1 MRLSYR
7 QGLKSANQPS
17 TGYWGPA
24 CRFESKKFCL
34 VYPAMQGIEYR
45 PSSIP
50 TGTAY
55 ETQSGIRF
63 SYPLGARTAKTLS
76 YRRASRRCTTGCR
89 RNNVWRRSWGG
100 THGYRESFSA
110 SAECMALLARI
121 PDRLID
127 EIRVDYLGKC
137 PSSAVD
143 DVGRFLKDMLARID
157 RESIVERILEIDQDY
172 LGIYEPGKIAGTIG
186 IHWALI
192 ALCASRLGVSMEA
205 LSLKVLAHEYAHA
218 FSHLG
223 MDANGN
229 HRRTVSLAY
238 S

>member
-1 MRLSYR
+1 MPLRVKEILLGVPGDARHRIQTIVDTYRDRIRDAVRDSVLLSLGGRGR
-7 QGLKSANQPS
+7 QRHSVTVELRDGAPRVVAETMFGDDLGVA
-17 TGYWGPA
+17 
-24 CRFESKKFCL
+24 L
-34 VYPAMQGIEYR
+34 
-45 PSSIP
+45 
-50 TGTAY
+50 TA
-55 ETQSGIRF
+55 
-63 SYPLGARTAKTLS
+63 
-76 YRRASRRCTTGCR
+76 
-89 RNNVWRRSWGG
+89 
-100 THGYRESFSA
+100 YRESFSA